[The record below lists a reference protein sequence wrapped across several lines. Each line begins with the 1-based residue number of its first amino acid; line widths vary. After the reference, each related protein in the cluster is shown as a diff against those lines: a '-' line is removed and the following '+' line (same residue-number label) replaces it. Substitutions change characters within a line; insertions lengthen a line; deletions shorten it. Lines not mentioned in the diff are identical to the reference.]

1 MVEKARQKQGQAERP
16 HTESPTLPENPAN
29 FSIEESEGKP
39 SRIN

>member
-29 FSIEESEGKP
+29 FSIEESDGKLNE
-39 SRIN
+39 IN